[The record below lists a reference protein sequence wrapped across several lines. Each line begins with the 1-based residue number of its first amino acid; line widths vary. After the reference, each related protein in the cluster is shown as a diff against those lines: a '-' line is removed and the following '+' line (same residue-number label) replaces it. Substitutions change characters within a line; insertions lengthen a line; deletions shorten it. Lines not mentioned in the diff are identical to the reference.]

1 MTNSNTIY
9 YDYITFLNHFETNL
23 LYICIYIC
31 LITNK
36 FIKNFLIFFFNIYL
50 SFSFF
55 EEIFSFKVL
64 IVNLIAGTI
73 VIHPLGFYV
82 FITIFF
88 FKFFNYN
95 NYVYLTYLRSRGVLL
110 IYCLVVTLSLGGF

>member
-9 YDYITFLNHFETNL
+9 YDYVTFLNHFETNL

-110 IYCLVVTLSLGGF
+110 IYCLIVTLSLGGF